1 MSMVHLHLH
10 LIPAGLLGFASLAQA
25 HPGHTEHAA
34 GLPVGWHAFYHGMEL
49 TTAMVGPVLGTGMMV
64 AGLLLYATAYALGR
78 VWRPQA
84 GRIARFTGL
93 ALGGGG
99 LWLLLG

>member
-1 MSMVHLHLH
+1 MIHFHSR
-10 LIPAGLLGFASLAQA
+10 LIPAGLLCFASLAQA

-78 VWRPQA
+78 AWRPHA
-84 GRIARFTGL
+84 GRMARFTGL